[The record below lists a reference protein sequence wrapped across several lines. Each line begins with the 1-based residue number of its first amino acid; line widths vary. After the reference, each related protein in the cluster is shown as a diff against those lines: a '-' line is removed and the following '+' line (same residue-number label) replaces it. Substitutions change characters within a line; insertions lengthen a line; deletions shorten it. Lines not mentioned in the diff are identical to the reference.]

1 MKKSINVFLIL
12 FCFIAFSPSSIA
24 QQKFGLGLKIGQN
37 FSKVDNVAVDHNA
50 ASYHAGIT
58 TYIGINKY
66 FSIAADAILSQTK
79 LESSPSTAE
88 LLLNPSFK
96 HETYHLDYLSIP
108 LLAQFHPVKS
118 FTIQAGPQY
127 SILLDQ
133 KKDGVE
139 NARVAFTSGEFS
151 FVGGAKLDLGGFFLY
166 GRYVVGL
173 QNIKDI
179 KQLTTSL
186 QDQSTWRSQQWQL
199 GVGLNLFNF

>member
-1 MKKSINVFLIL
+1 MKKSIHFFCFL
-12 FCFIAFSPSSIA
+12 FCILCMSQLAVA

-37 FSKVDNVAVDHNA
+37 FSKVDNVAVDHNS
-50 ASYHAGIT
+50 ASYHAGVT
-58 TYIGINKY
+58 TYIGINKN
-66 FSIAADAILSQTK
+66 FSIAADVMLSQTK
-79 LESSPSTAE
+79 LESSPSVAE
-88 LLLNPSFK
+88 LLVNPSLK
-96 HETYHLDYLSIP
+96 PETYHLDYLSIP

-173 QNIKDI
+173 QNIKDL
-179 KQLTTSL
+179 KQLTSSL
-186 QDQSTWRSQQWQL
+186 QDPSTWRSQQWQL

>member
-1 MKKSINVFLIL
+1 MKKLLNLVLMSFCLIVINQK
-12 FCFIAFSPSSIA
+12 SEA

-50 ASYHAGIT
+50 ASYHAGVT
-58 TYIGINKY
+58 TYIGVNKY
-66 FSIAADAILSQTK
+66 FSIAVDAILSQTK
-79 LESSPSTAE
+79 LESSPTAAE
-88 LLLNPSFK
+88 LLVNPSFK
-96 HETYHLDYLSIP
+96 PETYHLDYLSIP
-108 LLAQFHPVKS
+108 LMAQFHPVKS

-133 KKDGVE
+133 KKDGIE

-173 QNIKDI
+173 QNIKDL